1 MPSKKNIKKKPLQ
14 RSEQQKIEE
23 SWQAALTQLHNLTKK
38 AALVEIK
45 VERLREIV
53 EPSDDDSDH
62 SNEYVE
68 MTELKLEGINLGYDQ
83 LYLLGR
89 AKTKFDHFDIDKS
102 GTLGSDE
109 VLELADW
116 VWNNFEPDGEPLTQS
131 QRLNLANK
139 LLEKYDDDG
148 DGMLSFEEFVDWF
161 LETHEFLEEAKNSK
175 FEDVED
181 HEQRGFVSA
190 ESVVQ
195 AVFATGENGSMRS
208 MTLKEAIRKARE
220 KYAELDRDKSG
231 LLEGNECTEIAN
243 WSLKTFQPGGQK
255 ITDLEHDEYCDILL
269 EICDAN
275 GDKKVDFDEFAEW
288 FVGALVDIAKT
299 NKLLQDCKNSE
310 VIILYYQ
317 SQPLTL
323 KNALSKVRVKFREL
337 DEDLS
342 NFLEGQEVEMMGE
355 WVWKTFAPNGRF
367 ITDKKRNKITRN
379 LIAQRD
385 LNQDSRLDFDEFSRW
400 FVDTCQFVYMSELDK
415 SIRLREFDRVSVNS
429 SQDRGM
435 SGHE

>member
-1 MPSKKNIKKKPLQ
+1 MPSKKKVNKKPLQ
-14 RSEQQKIEE
+14 RSEAQKIEE
-23 SWQAALTQLHNLTKK
+23 SWQAALEQLHTLTKK

-53 EPSDDDSDH
+53 EPSDDDSDD

-68 MTELKLEGINLGYDQ
+68 MTQLELDGINLSYDQ

-89 AKTKFDHFDIDKS
+89 AKTKFDQFDIDKS
-102 GTLGSDE
+102 GNLGSDE
-109 VLELADW
+109 ILELADW
-116 VWNNFEPDGEPLTQS
+116 VWNNFEPEGEPLTQS
-131 QRLNLANK
+131 QRLGLANK

-161 LETHEFLEEAKNSK
+161 LETHEILQEHKDQKINAEE
-175 FEDVED
+175 EE
-181 HEQRGFVSA
+181 HQQFVSA
-190 ESVVQ
+190 DAIVET
-195 AVFATGENGSMRS
+195 VFASGENGNMRS

-231 LLEGNECTEIAN
+231 LLEGDECKDIAN
-243 WSLKTFQPGGQK
+243 WSLKTFQPGAVP
-255 ITDLEHDEYCDILL
+255 ITVLEHEEYCQILM

-299 NKLLQDCKNSE
+299 NKLLQECKDSE

-337 DEDLS
+337 DADFS

-355 WVWKTFAPNGRF
+355 WVWKTFAPNGRY
-367 ITDKKRNKITRN
+367 ITDKKRDKITRN

-385 LNQDSRLDFDEFSRW
+385 LNKDSRLDFDEFSRW
-400 FVDTCQFVYMSELDK
+400 FVDTCQYVYISELDK
-415 SIRLREFDRVSVNS
+415 SIRLREVT
-429 SQDRGM
+429 
-435 SGHE
+435 